1 MSAQLGAEGAHR
13 KAVAKPPALC
23 ADGNPNARERDAEH
37 EFVSAVHQG
46 AALQGMQAESPP
58 RVVDVEVHRA
68 GVRMTGSTFNT
79 GKPVLKEVDAR
90 LPQCAKDKILNC
102 LWCDGE
108 IPSID
113 WVRLRCPSPI
123 VGEV

>member
-1 MSAQLGAEGAHR
+1 MSAQLSAEGAHR
-13 KAVAKPPALC
+13 EAVAKPPALC
-23 ADGNPNARERDAEH
+23 ADGYPDARERDAEH
-37 EFVSAVHQG
+37 EFVSAIHKS
-46 AALQGMQAESPP
+46 AALQGVQAE
-58 RVVDVEVHRA
+58 
-68 GVRMTGSTFNT
+68 GSTFNT

-90 LPQCAKDKILNC
+90 LPRCTKDEILNC

-123 VGEV
+123 VGKV